1 MKKLL
6 NLINNNIKSFI
17 EFYVEK
23 TYKYKR
29 SFLLGFSLITAIF
42 IMFSLNLKLKTNFE
56 ALLPEKAESV
66 TVLHDYLE
74 RAGGINRLVV
84 VVETNNF
91 EKGKKLVLDFV
102 EKVKELPKNL
112 IKIIDYNT
120 SEVKNY
126 YKDNFLFY
134 MNLKDL
140 KDLNKKI
147 EDKIKCEKDKN
158 NVFNLNLMGNKKE
171 KKCSEFSMASLEK
184 DYNKKVKEN
193 KYREGFYTNNEGTL
207 FAITI
212 IPNVSSLS
220 FKKATKFND
229 TIEGIINDLNPKAY
243 SSDMSVG
250 TTGNM
255 KSRVEEHKAIKHD
268 ILSTALLIA
277 GLVALSI
284 FIFFLNISSI
294 VILIVNLT
302 YAVAWTLGISYFSV
316 GNLNSQTAFLT
327 SIIVGTG
334 VNYGII
340 LLFRLLEELEKEIDI
355 KEAIKIA
362 LENTYIP
369 TFLAAFTTCISF
381 MSLTVAKSSGF
392 SEFGFIGT
400 LGIVLSWIF
409 SMILIP
415 ILIFNFNKIPVL
427 KFKKRN
433 KFKIN
438 LYISNFVLKF
448 IKQKKWMLTL
458 GVGIFIIGII
468 SFINYVPNSLEYDFS
483 KLRNKE
489 SSQSGT
495 SKLAKK
501 VEKVF
506 SQNLTPSVVLTD
518 SKKEAK
524 MLCDMVKSENNL
536 DPDNSRF
543 RTFGRCLSLPG
554 LLPDKQNK
562 KLPIISKIKRNLE
575 SRSLQWLNDKDYDA
589 VTDLRNKIKTRSLKI
604 SDLPQNFR
612 ENFKELNGEIGKIVY
627 IEQNKDYQ
635 LVLRKNLMEY
645 ASAIREIDLPNGK
658 KIKSSG
664 EWVIFADLL
673 SLVKEDI
680 PVVSVFAF
688 SLVFLILLFLTGSIR
703 ASTVIIGSMIFSIS
717 TMLGI
722 MGIIDMKI
730 NFFNFIAL
738 PLTLGVGVDYP
749 LNIYTRYKI
758 DKYKNF
764 NNVIRNTGGAVI
776 LCSITTIVSYSIL
789 TVANSQALASFGRV
803 ALIGEFCSIYSAL
816 FIIPLLHN
824 LINKRNGSSEKI

>member
-6 NLINNNIKSFI
+6 NLIDNKIKRFI
-17 EFYVEK
+17 DFYIDK
-23 TYKYKR
+23 TFNYKKI
-29 SFLLGFSLITAIF
+29 FLLAFTVLTFVFIF
-42 IMFSLNLKLKTNFE
+42 FSLNLKLKTSFE
-56 ALLPEKAESV
+56 ALLPQKAESV
-66 TVLHDYLE
+66 KVLHEYLD

-84 VVETNNF
+84 VVETKNF
-91 EKGKKLVLDFV
+91 NKGKKFVLDFV
-102 EKVKELPKNL
+102 EKIKKLPKNL

-120 SEVKNY
+120 NDIKEY
-126 YKDNFLFY
+126 YKNNFLFY
-134 MNLKDL
+134 MDFKDL

-147 EDKIKCEKDKN
+147 ENKIKCEKEKN

-171 KKCSEFSMASLEK
+171 KKCNEFSMASLEK
-184 DYNKKVKEN
+184 DYNKKIKEN
-193 KYREGFYTNNEGTL
+193 KYKEGFYTNKDATL
-207 FAITI
+207 LAITI

-229 TIEGIINDLNPKAY
+229 TIEGIIKELNPKSY
-243 SSDMSVG
+243 SADMTVG

-255 KSRVEEHKAIKHD
+255 KSRVEEHRAIKHD
-268 ILSTALLIA
+268 ILSTALLVA

-284 FIFFLNISSI
+284 FIFFLNMSSI
-294 VILIVNLT
+294 VILIINLG
-302 YAVAWTLGISYFSV
+302 YAIAWTLGISYFWV

-340 LLFRLLEELEKEIDI
+340 LLFRLLEELENEVNI

-362 LENTYIP
+362 LKNTYIP

-381 MSLTVAKSSGF
+381 MSLTIAKSSGF
-392 SEFGFIGT
+392 SEFGFIGS
-400 LGIVLSWIF
+400 LGIIFSWIF
-409 SMILIP
+409 TMVLIP
-415 ILIFNFNKIPVL
+415 ILIFNFNKISFL

-438 LYISNFVLKF
+438 LYISNFILKF
-448 IKQKKWMLTL
+448 IKQKKWMITI
-458 GVGIFIIGII
+458 GVGVFTIGII
-468 SFINYVPNSLEYDFS
+468 SFINYVPNSMEYNFS
-483 KLRNKE
+483 KLRNKK
-489 SSQSGT
+489 SATSGT

-506 SQNLTPSVVLTD
+506 SQNLTPSVILTD

-524 MLCDMVKSENNL
+524 ILCDMIKKENKN
-536 DPDNSRF
+536 DPKGSKF
-543 RTFGRCLSLPG
+543 RTFGRCLSLSG
-554 LLPDKQNK
+554 LLPKEQNK
-562 KLPIISKIKRNLE
+562 KLPIISKIKQNLE
-575 SRSLQWLNDKDYDA
+575 NRSLQWLNDKDYDA
-589 VTDLRNKIKTRSLKI
+589 VTELRSKIKNRPLKI
-604 SDLPQNFR
+604 KDLPRNFK
-612 ENFKELNGEIGKIVY
+612 ENFKELNEDIGKIVY

-645 ASAIREIDLPNGK
+645 ANTIREIDLPSGK

-680 PVVSVFAF
+680 PVVSIFAF
-688 SLVFLILLFLTGSIR
+688 SLVFLILFFLTGSIR
-703 ASTVIIGSMIFSIS
+703 ASTVIIGAMIFSIS

-764 NNVIRNTGGAVI
+764 NNVIKNTGGAVI

-789 TVANSQALASFGRV
+789 TIANSQALASFGRV

-824 LINKRNGSSEKI
+824 VINKRNGSSEKI